1 MLALHGIAA
10 CYNRSRRG
18 CTRTIARGVK
28 KNCAYGGYPLNG
40 YKPASP
46 EASKLIDKTAAYLKK
61 HATRIDNGT
70 AKLGGYHI
78 GTGAIESAHKLIS
91 HVRLKRPEA
100 WWYPGNANNVL
111 RLRCAKYNGTYEK
124 VMDQYR
130 DKDRKQKA
138 DESPDQETGLPDA
151 DS

>member
-1 MLALHGIAA
+1 MILHPYAA
-10 CYNRSRRG
+10 CLRLLRCY
-18 CTRTIARGVK
+18 
-28 KNCAYGGYPLNG
+28 
-40 YKPASP
+40 
-46 EASKLIDKTAAYLKK
+46 KK
-61 HATRIDNGT
+61 HAKRLDYGT

-78 GTGAIESAHKLIS
+78 GSGAIESANKLIS
-91 HVRLKRPEA
+91 HVRLKRPGA
-100 WWYPGNANNVL
+100 WWYPSNANNVL

-138 DESPDQETGLPDA
+138 DESPHQETGLPDA